1 MPPGKRPDP
10 AGQAPEVQPGP
21 HASGPGELPPPGGP
35 SQREQHCQARRERGD
50 HPGGHRPQPQQAQAQ
65 AHPRQHGHTGT
76 AFGEPDAAPSPD
88 TTGRAA
94 AGAHGTTD
102 EARATP
108 RPALPAPPARWAKP
122 WPGGLAAAAWAA
134 PARPARA
141 PLPPP
146 AAVHPA
152 ARTATAAS
160 SAPARSD
167 RARTCQV
174 VIAPSRHGSGGIP
187 LTHPGRDRFHRAFAA
202 EHGPRGHG
210 AGRVACSNPHRQVSN
225 ARQLARP
232 VPADALVWCRFSL
245 VGSPPVPA
253 RRAAPKVGLRRDFV
267 AGIRPGHG
275 VGCRAW

>member
-1 MPPGKRPDP
+1 MPPGKRPGP
-10 AGQAPEVQPGP
+10 AGQAREVQPGP
-21 HASGPGELPPPGGP
+21 QATGTGELPSPGGP
-35 SQREQHCQARRERGD
+35 SQREQHCHARRERGD
-50 HPGGHRPQPQQAQAQ
+50 HPGGHRPQPQHAQAQ

-76 AFGEPDAAPSPD
+76 AFGEPDAAPAPD

-94 AGAHGTTD
+94 AGAHGTSD

-108 RPALPAPPARWAKP
+108 RPALPVPPARWAKL
-122 WPGGLAAAAWAA
+122 WSEGLAAACA

-187 LTHPGRDRFHRAFAA
+187 LTHPGRDRFPPGVRSRRRPQEDMARAASCA
-202 EHGPRGHG
+202 GP
-210 AGRVACSNPHRQVSN
+210 PHRHVSN
-225 ARQLARP
+225 ARPPAGP
-232 VPADALVWCRFSL
+232 VPADALVWCRFLL

-253 RRAAPKVGLRRDFV
+253 RKAAPKVGSRRDFV
-267 AGIRPGHG
+267 AGILPRHG